1 VIKKPGAVWVRY
13 LVSIVLLT
21 VAYFLSFYIEP
32 ISQGHSLY
40 LFMAAVVLIS
50 LYGGLTAGIIASIV
64 AAFLHSYSF
73 QEPRNT
79 IGIGSIGDAIQI
91 VSFLVV
97 SVSLS
102 FIGASMKRARN
113 KAEESSIAREDV
125 LAVVS
130 HDLRNPLTA
139 IKMSVELGLKTVNNP
154 EAAKRALES
163 ISRAA
168 DRMNGLITDL
178 LEQEKIRAG
187 KLTVSPSRQELRSL
201 MSEVTEVGSL
211 LAIKKS
217 IEFSASIGAGSKETT
232 LFCDRPRILQVFS
245 NLIGNAVKFTNEK
258 GKVTIQAI
266 PSEEKIEFIVQDTGP
281 GIKSDDLSKVFDR
294 YWQAQHTA
302 KQGTGLGLAIS
313 KGIVE
318 AHHGKIWAESEPGQ
332 GSAFHFTIPNQQN
345 R

>member
-1 VIKKPGAVWVRY
+1 
-13 LVSIVLLT
+13 
-21 VAYFLSFYIEP
+21 
-32 ISQGHSLY
+32 
-40 LFMAAVVLIS
+40 
-50 LYGGLTAGIIASIV
+50 
-64 AAFLHSYSF
+64 
-73 QEPRNT
+73 
-79 IGIGSIGDAIQI
+79 
-91 VSFLVV
+91 
-97 SVSLS
+97 
-102 FIGASMKRARN
+102 
-113 KAEESSIAREDV
+113 
-125 LAVVS
+125 
-130 HDLRNPLTA
+130 
-139 IKMSVELGLKTVNNP
+139 
-154 EAAKRALES
+154 
-163 ISRAA
+163 
-168 DRMNGLITDL
+168 MNGLITDL

>member
-332 GSAFHFTIPNQQN
+332 GSAVHFTIPNQQN

>member
-1 VIKKPGAVWVRY
+1 
-13 LVSIVLLT
+13 
-21 VAYFLSFYIEP
+21 
-32 ISQGHSLY
+32 

-79 IGIGSIGDAIQI
+79 IGISSIGDAIQI